1 MTCVCVKGEEI
12 KKDTRCIHTGA
23 ETLEE
28 AAIRGS
34 PRGDEYWIWGAVV
47 GHRHFTVCLH
57 MYLNQNLK

>member
-12 KKDTRCIHTGA
+12 RKDTRCIHTGA

-34 PRGDEYWIWGAVV
+34 PRGDEYWIGGQWWGTDILLSVYI
-47 GHRHFTVCLH
+47 CI
-57 MYLNQNLK
+57 